1 MLPTAQFYI
10 IEFLSSEK
18 CLELHFSDSKN
29 LVLIEIYQSCLRT
42 LESYETSDNTW
53 KKFKNFYSAIL
64 IKTAYCYTTQK
75 QNDIN

>member
-18 CLELHFSDSKN
+18 CLELHFRDGKN

-42 LESYETSDNTW
+42 LESYETSDNT
-53 KKFKNFYSAIL
+53 
-64 IKTAYCYTTQK
+64 
-75 QNDIN
+75 

>member
-10 IEFLSSEK
+10 IEFLSSK
-18 CLELHFSDSKN
+18 TCLELHFSDGKN

-53 KKFKNFYSAIL
+53 KKFKNIYREIL
-64 IKTAYCYTTQK
+64 IKIASCYTTQ
-75 QNDIN
+75 